1 MYQNHYDI
9 MQMEIISNTHLLLHS
24 DENIIVIAIP
34 LIPSTDLS
42 LMEIQNEDNLEVR
55 KRKASGANHEMFESA
70 LVFIASEKNCRI
82 LYTSFDEVLFY
93 SNKAGALRVATL
105 KPLQEYLD

>member
-9 MQMEIISNTHLLLHS
+9 MQMEIISNTHLLLLS

-42 LMEIQNEDNLEVR
+42 SI
-55 KRKASGANHEMFESA
+55 K
-70 LVFIASEKNCRI
+70 
-82 LYTSFDEVLFY
+82 
-93 SNKAGALRVATL
+93 SNN
-105 KPLQEYLD
+105 